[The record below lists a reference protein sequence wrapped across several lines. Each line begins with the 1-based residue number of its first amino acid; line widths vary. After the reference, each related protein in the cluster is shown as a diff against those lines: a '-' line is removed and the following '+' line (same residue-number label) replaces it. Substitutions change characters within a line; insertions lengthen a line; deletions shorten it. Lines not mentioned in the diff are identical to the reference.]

1 VEIRKKLASQHFNN
15 GESTANV
22 DIMENTKPGA
32 GPTSQAEE
40 NNQANS
46 SVSAMENN
54 GPHGEEVEEHGN
66 GKNMSWRQ
74 PIA

>member
-46 SVSAMENN
+46 SVSAME
-54 GPHGEEVEEHGN
+54 
-66 GKNMSWRQ
+66 K
-74 PIA
+74 